1 MLKKL
6 CKKKLFKNTVY
17 VHTKLLQKRHIQL
30 AFQCHQSL
38 TVAESRAPVQ
48 QQVRRQ
54 TTLAEAGKQ
63 KPQPPVDND
72 AGAGDDDADEVSSAG
87 TLIRTHPELLPL
99 SHALP
104 RTKYYSSAIH
114 AAIRSGGRS
123 SRPPSTSPPPPTP
136 DPACPTPA
144 DRRCRPAADPP
155 RSRPRRSRMQTRS
168 KTAVDDQQVHTR
180 RRLSRSTTTP

>member
-1 MLKKL
+1 
-6 CKKKLFKNTVY
+6 VY